1 MRNYDLNTTF
11 AASDQLVNVLHAFG
25 FNETTEKD
33 FPNHTRDLKAA
44 GKYDP
49 FSVKRVFEKNRHEF
63 YFNYINI
70 CYSNRYSYT
79 HCKGDISIDELVSLL
94 YFTDQSSQN
103 RQYILDNVIQYDK
116 LSNLYGKIK
125 DFVDDELI
133 ADQRSMKK
141 IKNMYQDLKSYKL
154 KTIEIIEAQNAD
166 K

>member
-1 MRNYDLNTTF
+1 MD
-11 AASDQLVNVLHAFG
+11 
-25 FNETTEKD
+25 K
-33 FPNHTRDLKAA
+33 
-44 GKYDP
+44 
-49 FSVKRVFEKNRHEF
+49 
-63 YFNYINI
+63 
-70 CYSNRYSYT
+70 
-79 HCKGDISIDELVSLL
+79 LVSLL

-103 RQYILDNVIQYDK
+103 RQYIFDNVIQYDK

-141 IKNMYQDLKSYKL
+141 IKNMYKDLKSYKL